1 MPMILE
7 VVIAMLAC
15 SRIGAVHA
23 ITFAGFSSDSL
34 AERILD
40 SKSKLLVTADCVM
53 RGEKLICLKDIC
65 DAGESH
71 RHAVNTHTLS
81 AVNLQMRRKR
91 FRRVTCLCREH
102 C

>member
-1 MPMILE
+1 MQEVCRFANVLKDHGVQKGDRVAIYMPMILE

-65 DAGESH
+65 D
-71 RHAVNTHTLS
+71 
-81 AVNLQMRRKR
+81 
-91 FRRVTCLCREH
+91 
-102 C
+102 